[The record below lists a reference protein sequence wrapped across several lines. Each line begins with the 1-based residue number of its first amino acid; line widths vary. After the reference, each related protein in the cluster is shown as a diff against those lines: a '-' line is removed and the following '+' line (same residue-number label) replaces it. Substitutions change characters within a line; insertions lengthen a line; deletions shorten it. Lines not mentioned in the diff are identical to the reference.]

1 MKMAVG
7 KEAEWKKLWP
17 MLHYSSNK
25 SKDKKKPSK
34 KLQSILTI
42 SECLLWVH
50 LLQTK
55 ICDLTSL
62 PVYQFW
68 RFKICFSF
76 IESCQ
81 QHLLRF
87 DCFISLFSNQSF
99 VFYCIL

>member
-42 SECLLWVH
+42 SECLLWVR

-68 RFKICFSF
+68 HFKIFS
-76 IESCQ
+76 
-81 QHLLRF
+81 LLLNLVSSIYYVLTVLYRF
-87 DCFISLFSNQSF
+87 FLTKVLCFIVYF
-99 VFYCIL
+99 